1 MKDSQ
6 DRATEVFSA
15 GTRDSPQTA
24 AAVIGRSFGFRLL
37 TAICEIDVDEL
48 FTIFEKAQQTGIIVA
63 SSEGPEKPFT
73 FTHELVRQ
81 TLLAGISA
89 PRRQHL
95 HAGVAD
101 AIARLQPDAVNERA
115 GDIVIH
121 LIKAGKFADAD
132 RSIV

>member
-1 MKDSQ
+1 M
-6 DRATEVFSA
+6 
-15 GTRDSPQTA
+15 
-24 AAVIGRSFGFRLL
+24 
-37 TAICEIDVDEL
+37 
-48 FTIFEKAQQTGIIVA
+48 GIIVA
-63 SSEGPEKPFT
+63 SSEGLARPFI

-101 AIARLQPDAVNERA
+101 AIARLHPDAVNERA
-115 GDIVIH
+115 GDIADH
-121 LIKAGKFADAD
+121 LIKAGSFVDGD